1 MSPLRPLVWIAVVVV
16 LYVLPSALPTQYF
29 TLLLQTAAYDTIVV
43 VGLNL
48 LVGFSGQISLGH
60 AGFFAI
66 GAYTTSLLTT
76 SYGLSLWLTLP
87 AAGAFAGAAGFLLAL
102 PAIRT
107 KGLYLAMITV
117 GFGFVVEILA
127 QRWVDL
133 TGGTMGIY
141 AIPQPF
147 GPVGYFYLV
156 AGVAVALQLAM
167 NHLTGSLWGKTL
179 LALKGSE
186 EAAQSVGIRVVRW
199 KVAAFG
205 VSAVYA
211 GIGGAFFGH
220 QNGYINSD
228 SFTFGAS
235 LYYLVALVI
244 GGVGSNYGPVVGTV
258 FLAFITHFSAGLYE
272 QRFFLLGGFL
282 LFTLVFLPDGIV
294 GTLEKWLK
302 RRRETRLAPPEVEVD
317 LARVLAAPAN
327 GHEGALLE
335 TAELTKHYAG
345 VTAVERVALTIEP
358 GTIHAL
364 IGPNGAGKTTF
375 INLITGRIPADRG
388 RVFYR
393 GRHLD
398 GLATPDRARLGIA
411 RTFQNLQ
418 LFPDL
423 TVLENVLVGF
433 HRHGEATLLEYA
445 LGLPRARRETARHTG
460 QALALLS
467 FLGIS
472 ELAGLRA
479 TELAYGHQKLC
490 ELARALAVKPD
501 IILLDEPV
509 AGANRTEVDRIVQIL
524 GRLRAAGITI
534 LLVEHNMDFVMRIS
548 DRVSVLNFG
557 EKIAEGTPEEVR
569 ANPQVIEAY
578 LGRWGAADARR

>member
-1 MSPLRPLVWIAVVVV
+1 MSALRFLAWFVV
-16 LYVLPSALPTQYF
+16 LGFLYLLPSALPTQYF

-43 VGLNL
+43 IGLNL

-66 GAYTTSLLTT
+66 GAYTTALLTT

-147 GPVGYFYLV
+147 GPIGYFYLV

-199 KVAAFG
+199 KVVAFV

-272 QRFFLLGGFL
+272 QRFFL
-282 LFTLVFLPDGIV
+282 
-294 GTLEKWLK
+294 
-302 RRRETRLAPPEVEVD
+302 
-317 LARVLAAPAN
+317 
-327 GHEGALLE
+327 
-335 TAELTKHYAG
+335 
-345 VTAVERVALTIEP
+345 
-358 GTIHAL
+358 
-364 IGPNGAGKTTF
+364 
-375 INLITGRIPADRG
+375 
-388 RVFYR
+388 
-393 GRHLD
+393 
-398 GLATPDRARLGIA
+398 
-411 RTFQNLQ
+411 
-418 LFPDL
+418 
-423 TVLENVLVGF
+423 
-433 HRHGEATLLEYA
+433 
-445 LGLPRARRETARHTG
+445 
-460 QALALLS
+460 
-467 FLGIS
+467 
-472 ELAGLRA
+472 
-479 TELAYGHQKLC
+479 
-490 ELARALAVKPD
+490 
-501 IILLDEPV
+501 
-509 AGANRTEVDRIVQIL
+509 
-524 GRLRAAGITI
+524 
-534 LLVEHNMDFVMRIS
+534 
-548 DRVSVLNFG
+548 
-557 EKIAEGTPEEVR
+557 
-569 ANPQVIEAY
+569 
-578 LGRWGAADARR
+578 

>member
-156 AGVAVALQLAM
+156 VGVAVALQLAM

-199 KVAAFG
+199 KVVAFG

-272 QRFFLLGGFL
+272 QRFFLLGGL
-282 LFTLVFLPDGIV
+282 LLTSGNPPEFQVSRWLIV
-294 GTLEKWLK
+294 GLAAAMGAFVIFVLVNILRI
-302 RRRETRLAPPEVEVD
+302 RRMPAQVGVETAVGRIAVVRSPLDPTGFVFIDGEYWSAECEEGTVQPGE
-317 LARVLAAPAN
+317 RVL
-327 GHEGALLE
+327 
-335 TAELTKHYAG
+335 
-345 VTAVERVALTIEP
+345 I
-358 GTIHAL
+358 
-364 IGPNGAGKTTF
+364 
-375 INLITGRIPADRG
+375 
-388 RVFYR
+388 
-393 GRHLD
+393 
-398 GLATPDRARLGIA
+398 
-411 RTFQNLQ
+411 
-418 LFPDL
+418 
-423 TVLENVLVGF
+423 
-433 HRHGEATLLEYA
+433 
-445 LGLPRARRETARHTG
+445 
-460 QALALLS
+460 
-467 FLGIS
+467 
-472 ELAGLRA
+472 
-479 TELAYGHQKLC
+479 
-490 ELARALAVKPD
+490 
-501 IILLDEPV
+501 
-509 AGANRTEVDRIVQIL
+509 TEVHGLKLKVKRQQP
-524 GRLRAAGITI
+524 
-534 LLVEHNMDFVMRIS
+534 
-548 DRVSVLNFG
+548 
-557 EKIAEGTPEEVR
+557 EG
-569 ANPQVIEAY
+569 
-578 LGRWGAADARR
+578 G

>member
-1 MSPLRPLVWIAVVVV
+1 MSAFRPLVWLVV
-16 LYVLPSALPTQYF
+16 LGLLYLLPSALPTQYF
-29 TLLLQTAAYDTIVV
+29 TLLLQTVAYDTIVV
-43 VGLNL
+43 IGLNL

-66 GAYTTSLLTT
+66 GAYATALLTAA
-76 SYGLSLWLTLP
+76 YGLSLWLTFP
-87 AAGAFAGAAGFLLAL
+87 AAGALAGAAGFLLAL

-117 GFGFVVEILA
+117 AFGFVVEILA

-147 GPVGYFYLV
+147 GPVGYFYLA
-156 AGVAVALQLAM
+156 AGAALALQLAM
-167 NHLTGSLWGKTL
+167 NHLTGSPWGKTL

-186 EAAQSVGIRVVRW
+186 EAAESVGIRVVRW
-199 KVAAFG
+199 KVVAFV

-211 GIGGAFFGH
+211 GLGGAFFAH

-228 SFTFGAS
+228 SFTFLAS
-235 LYYLVALVI
+235 LDYLVALVI

-272 QRFFLLGGFL
+272 QRFFLLGGLL
-282 LFTLVFLPDGIV
+282 LFTLIFLPDGIV
-294 GTLEKWLK
+294 GTLEKRLK
-302 RRRETRLAPPEVEVD
+302 RRRETRVVPVEPEADV
-317 LARVLAAPAN
+317 AQVLAARQN
-327 GHEGALLE
+327 GHDGTLLK
-335 TAELTKHYAG
+335 THDLTKHYAG

-364 IGPNGAGKTTF
+364 IGPNGAGKTTV
-375 INLITGRIPADRG
+375 INLITGRIPPDRG
-388 RVFYR
+388 RVIYR
-393 GRHLD
+393 GRPLD
-398 GLATPDRARLGIA
+398 GLGTPDRARFGIA

-433 HRHGEATLLEYA
+433 HRHGRATLIEYA
-445 LGLPRARRETARHTG
+445 LDLPRARRETARHTG
-460 QALALLS
+460 EALALLS
-467 FLGIS
+467 FLGIR

-479 TELAYGHQKLC
+479 TEMAYGHQKLA
-490 ELARALAVKPD
+490 ELGRALAVKPD
-501 IILLDEPV
+501 FLLLDEPV
-509 AGANRTEVDRIVQIL
+509 AGANRIEVERIAQIL
-524 GRLRAAGITI
+524 GRLRAAGVTI

-548 DRVSVLNFG
+548 DRVTVLNFG

-569 ANPQVIEAY
+569 ANLQVIEAY